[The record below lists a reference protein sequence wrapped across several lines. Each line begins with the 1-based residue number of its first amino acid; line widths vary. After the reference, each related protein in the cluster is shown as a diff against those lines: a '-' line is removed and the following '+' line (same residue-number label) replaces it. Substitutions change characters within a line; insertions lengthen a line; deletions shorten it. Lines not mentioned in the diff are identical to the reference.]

1 MLTFLLGVLKVIGIV
16 LLIILLLILLVLSI
30 VLFVPIRYKGNGV
43 INDTEKNVQFKI
55 TWLLRALSVKINYK
69 HPEKPDILIKVLG
82 FQVGKKKNKPKD
94 EKKSNAAEQT
104 ANDPSDNTI
113 NELQSEND
121 SYTCSSYDSED
132 TQTQAV
138 LNSEHQQAVDL
149 YLEEKAKPK
158 ENFKEKINKIV
169 NKITSIYNKI
179 KGIFLNIKYY
189 LDVIQEKETKEL
201 LSKVFESL
209 LKILKSIRP
218 RKLVVNATIGFDTP
232 DTTGKMYGAY
242 WVAKPILGEGVDITP
257 DFENKILEGDFYL
270 KGKITVFVLA
280 INGLRILL
288 NKNFKPVINKFKNG
302 GPKNG
307 RENQ

>member
-30 VLFVPIRYKGNGV
+30 VLFVPIRYKSNGV
-43 INDTEKNVQFKI
+43 INDTEKNVQFRI

-82 FQVGKKKNKPKD
+82 FQVGKKKNKPKE

-104 ANDPSDNTI
+104 ANAPSDSTI
-113 NELQSEND
+113 NELQSAND

-132 TQTQAV
+132 TQPQSI